1 MYRVTVAVWRGKAN
15 DRGRFI
21 FNWIYTEKRF
31 PLDNS
36 GTRGGAIREMR
47 ERESRVEED
56 GRRSTSVEYNRAACS
71 ISREIAME
79 GRMEAAPHEPGI
91 LLHEF

>member
-1 MYRVTVAVWRGKAN
+1 MAREAARSE
-15 DRGRFI
+15 RC
-21 FNWIYTEKRF
+21 EKE
-31 PLDNS
+31 
-36 GTRGGAIREMR
+36 RER